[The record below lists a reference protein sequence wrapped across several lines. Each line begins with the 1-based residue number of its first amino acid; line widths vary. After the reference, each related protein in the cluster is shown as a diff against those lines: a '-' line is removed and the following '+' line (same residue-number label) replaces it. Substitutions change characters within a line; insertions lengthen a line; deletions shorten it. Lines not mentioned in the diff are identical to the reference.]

1 MQAHFSHRN
10 LVKTV
15 LSLLI
20 ILVLVFPASVQ
31 ADMDDSSLF
40 MEAFTAFQEKDYL
53 LSIQKLKNLEELYPD
68 SPLRDV
74 SLLMKARAQHNSG
87 DNASAAHTVLLFN
100 KDYGSS
106 SLAASIEQELQSL
119 AKRKEAGEKLLPNKQ
134 LHAAVLK
141 VRNEKLAVERAI
153 AMKAEQERLA
163 RERAERDRIARE
175 KAEAERRE
183 HERLA
188 AIKAARDGI
197 RFAFDAGDKIAPIEA
212 NAAAQVPFQLFNQ
225 GKETEEFSVEPLLP
239 AGVEGSV
246 VLANEN
252 NQPIQKITLKPNKKS
267 DLAIL
272 FKMPADRVDGS
283 RIMVSAKV
291 TSTRFPDISKTH
303 KMSVT
308 TAAPLLRAVSRL
320 QQKNPVIG
328 EKLDYKVILL
338 NVGSKLAK
346 EIDLRINLPK
356 NLKLVDAGGNGCWV
370 ENEQLAAC
378 RIESLQNGQLTER
391 SLKVVVKEG
400 TDDKPLK
407 GSVEVLQTV
416 LQVKESFPGAAVTVK
431 RP

>member
-1 MQAHFSHRN
+1 MKSHFSHRHF
-10 LVKTV
+10 LKTI
-15 LSLLI
+15 LSLFILI
-20 ILVLVFPASVQ
+20 VLALPAQVQ

-40 MEAFTAFQEKDYL
+40 MQAFTAFQEKDYL

-74 SLLMKARAQHNSG
+74 SLLMLARAQHHSG
-87 DNASAAHTVLLFN
+87 DNASAAHTVIVFN

-106 SLAASIEQELQSL
+106 SLSGSVEQDLQTL
-119 AKRKEAGEKLLPNKQ
+119 AKRKEAGEKLLPNKH
-134 LHAAVLK
+134 LHAAALK

-153 AMKAEQERLA
+153 AMKAEQERMA

-183 HERLA
+183 QERLA

-197 RFAFDAGDKIAPIEA
+197 RFAFDTADKIAPIEA
-212 NAAAQVPFQLFNQ
+212 NAAALVPFQLFNQ

-239 AGVEGSV
+239 AGVEGIV

-267 DLAIL
+267 DLAIS

-283 RIMVSAKV
+283 RMQVSVKAS
-291 TSTRFPDISKTH
+291 STKFPDIGKTH
-303 KMSVT
+303 KISVT
-308 TAAPLLRAVSRL
+308 ATAPLLRAVSRL
-320 QQKNPVIG
+320 QQKSPAMG
-328 EKLDYKVILL
+328 DKLDYKVTLL
-338 NVGSKLAK
+338 NVGSKPAK

-356 NLKLVDAGGNGCWV
+356 NLKLVDAGANGCWV

-378 RIESLQNGQLTER
+378 RIESLKNGQLTER

-416 LQVKESFPGAAVTVK
+416 LQVKESFPGAAVSVK
-431 RP
+431 KP